1 MTSVRSPGI
10 TRLTLYAWAGLDLE
24 QKDAVND
31 WLESTVRDLSR
42 DVYDIWILGIKAIVY
57 YHKRNEDGQFYRD
70 AGEVARS
77 YRIVDSKGW
86 PL

>member
-1 MTSVRSPGI
+1 MRDLAAPI
-10 TRLTLYAWAGLDLE
+10 NRLNLYGWAHLLPAE
-24 QKDAVND
+24 KDAVNG

-42 DVYDIWILGIKAIVY
+42 DVYDIWILGGRAIVY
-57 YHKRNEDGQFYRD
+57 YHKRNEDGNLYRD
-70 AGEVARS
+70 AGEVASS